1 MAWTLS
7 GVIGSQLGDV
17 QDMITVEGQTL
28 TVQKYIDDSYGFSKD
43 ALWYTVLIL
52 LGFSIAFWFV
62 VAGKETMLAPL
73 TCLIVH
79 GHDCVALLW
88 AWQEPKVNIAS
99 LVIQMDPSLIAV
111 TTMCKSICM
120 HKAVGDM
127 KWQYLDLCMSHQREN
142 CMLTEE

>member
-17 QDMITVEGQTL
+17 QDMITVEGQIL

-79 GHDCVALLW
+79 DYDSVALLW
-88 AWQEPKVNIAS
+88 AWLTEIQYCKPGDINGLLSDCWNYHVQEHLHAQGCGVHEAR
-99 LVIQMDPSLIAV
+99 
-111 TTMCKSICM
+111 
-120 HKAVGDM
+120 
-127 KWQYLDLCMSHQREN
+127 QYLDLC
-142 CMLTEE
+142 T